1 MSIQST
7 FAGFETSV
15 AGMLA
20 ERKRM
25 EVVALNIANANTI
38 GPDGPYNRKAVIF
51 KEILGAKMASG
62 RNGTHEATGRGV
74 AVQSV
79 VEDTRS
85 EHPRVF
91 QPEHPFADKEGFVRQ
106 PNVNIMYEMVDMQA
120 AKNAYAANMAVLRNF
135 RAMTREAIQNLR
147 SS

>member
-1 MSIQST
+1 MSIRST

-25 EVVALNIANANTI
+25 EIVSLNIANANTV
-38 GPDGPYNRKAVIF
+38 GPDGPYVRKALIF
-51 KEILGAKMASG
+51 KEILGDKMARAKAG
-62 RNGTHEATGRGV
+62 KGGEIGRGV
-74 AVQSV
+74 EV
-79 VEDTRS
+79 VGIYEDTRQP
-85 EHPRVF
+85 HPKIF
-91 QPEHPFADKEGFVRQ
+91 QPEHPFADAQGFVRQ

-135 RAMTREAIQNLR
+135 RAMAREAIQNLR